1 MTSENHRPQRNTKH
15 PLAWLVFISTLIIAP
30 PLFAAS
36 KQSSSNTLLI
46 LDGSGSMWGKIKDG
60 HKVTIA
66 RQALSISLA
75 AYNQKLN
82 LGLMAYGHRRR
93 AACNDIEVLKQPSP
107 LNRDQFSKLVKKV
120 KPVGK
125 TPITAALQKALPLLN
140 KTAPNGNI
148 ILLTDGPENCR
159 RDPCALVK
167 NTKTNNIAIHVIA
180 FAMQPKDAKTLH
192 CLAKQTGGQFLTP
205 NNKQQLITAL
215 KTALNASSNNLRGS
229 TKPELSQNKALPPG
243 LKLTAHLS
251 PTTKALQ
258 NGLSWTITPINNKS
272 TPEPIFES
280 QKPTPFFP
288 LTAGQYRITTQYKG
302 FKSHKQL
309 SLTQGEH
316 KTEKLI
322 LNLAEIQMPAAWGQ
336 ANSRSGFGK
345 LVLEPQHGD
354 DPASLITLTNNPERK
369 LLPAGPYKVSAVEN
383 GRLHSWLIQAE
394 AGKTTNLPVWKNTGR
409 LKLNLTDATT
419 NTPLDRPLLH
429 LKKQQTK
436 AGAKNIKLSTA
447 QSPQFDLEA
456 GTYHITIK
464 DGHAQKIIKT
474 EIAQGKTTDLSLSLA
489 RAHLTLQMSPPQNN
503 NPPTI
508 AIHQLRDKTMHHLI
522 TTSDLNAP
530 LILSPGTYRLTLITE
545 QKQAST
551 SKTIKLKAG
560 DKKNLTFKNQTTP
573 LQLRISN
580 RKDPLSRHQT
590 FWQIFS
596 KTGHLIWQSTEAEP
610 NLNIPPG
617 RYKIQAEIGQDLYT
631 HQIRISGT
639 KTTTIDLAKYR
650 LKK

>member
-1 MTSENHRPQRNTKH
+1 MTSENHH
-15 PLAWLVFISTLIIAP
+15 PLQSPNHALAWLVFISLLLIASPLTAAP
-30 PLFAAS
+30 QKSP
-36 KQSSSNTLLI
+36 SNTLLI

-60 HKVTIA
+60 HKVIIA
-66 RQALSISLA
+66 RQALAISLA
-75 AYNQKLN
+75 AHDKKLN

-93 AACNDIEVLKQPSP
+93 AACNDIELLKQPSL
-107 LNRDQFSKLVKKV
+107 LNRDQFTKLIKKV

-125 TPITAALQKALPLLN
+125 TPITAALQKAMPLLG
-140 KTAPNGNI
+140 KTGPNRNI

-167 NTKTNNIAIHVIA
+167 DAKANNIAIHVIA

-205 NNKQQLITAL
+205 NNKQKLITAL
-215 KTALNASSNNLRGS
+215 KTALNASTNNLRGS
-229 TKPELSQNKALPPG
+229 IKPELSQNKTLPPG
-243 LKLTAHLS
+243 LKLSAHLGA
-251 PTTKALQ
+251 TTKALQ
-258 NGLSWTITPINNKS
+258 NGLSWTITPINNKA
-272 TPEPIFES
+272 TPEPSFES

-302 FKSHKQL
+302 FKSQKQL
-309 SLTQGEH
+309 TLTKGEH

-322 LNLAEIQMPAAWGQ
+322 LNLGEIQVPAAWGQ

-345 LVLEPQHGD
+345 LVLEPQNNEA
-354 DPASLITLTNNPERK
+354 PANLITLTTTQESK

-394 AGKTTNLPVWKNTGR
+394 AGKTTKLPVWKNTGR
-409 LKLNLTDATT
+409 LKLHLTDATT

-429 LKKQQTK
+429 LTKQQTTSD
-436 AGAKNIKLSTA
+436 AKDIKLSTA
-447 QSPQFDLEA
+447 HSPQFDLEA
-456 GTYHITIK
+456 GTYNITIK
-464 DGHAQKIIKT
+464 DGHAQKVVKT
-474 EIAQGKTTDLSLSLA
+474 EITKGKTTELSLSLA
-489 RAHLTLQMSPPQNN
+489 RAHLTLKMSPPPNGA
-503 NPPTI
+503 PP
-508 AIHQLRDKTMHHLI
+508 AITVHQLRDKTMHHLT

-545 QKQAST
+545 QKQANT

-573 LQLRISN
+573 LQLHISN
-580 RKDPLSRHQT
+580 RTDPLSRHQT
-590 FWQIFS
+590 FWQIFT
-596 KTGHLIWQSTEAEP
+596 KKDHLIWQSTEAKP
-610 NLNIPPG
+610 NLNLPPG
-617 RYKIQAEIGQDLYT
+617 RYTIRAEIGQDQYALNV
-631 HQIRISGT
+631 RLSGT
-639 KTTTIDLAKYR
+639 KTTTIDLAKHR